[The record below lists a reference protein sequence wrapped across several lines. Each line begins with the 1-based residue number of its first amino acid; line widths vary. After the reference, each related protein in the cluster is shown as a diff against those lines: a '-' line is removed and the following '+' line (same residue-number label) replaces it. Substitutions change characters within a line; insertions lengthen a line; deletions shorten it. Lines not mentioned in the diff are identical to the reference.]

1 MSKQFRLNHVNR
13 PNSNRELLALRYQLE
28 MFVRQVHPSDSRKE
42 NTYLLESYGSG
53 GGSMTIVGTDE
64 PVRAA
69 HKRINDENH
78 DRRWLARK
86 PSEADLKSFRELSE
100 AFGGFEPVLV
110 SKTVYRP
117 GKRRVF
123 AEYGVFNH
131 NRWVPSEVQPSGR
144 YLQVRPAL
152 YQSFLDRMFPDP
164 EQQDFFDYWCAQ
176 LVVKPEE
183 QVDVIIVLR
192 GENGTG
198 KGFWFETVMPRL
210 IGNSNAKCTTL
221 KELKGQFNGAIK
233 VSTLIFLDEGK
244 DRSPACYDMLKKLS
258 TEKHSMINEKY
269 VKQHFIETSFR
280 LVHASNHDV
289 PFQIDD
295 GDRRFW
301 VPDWQGFKAQRDDE
315 TVTLEAARSE
325 HRLFIQRFA
334 GWLEADDGYQS
345 LCDYYH
351 SLPMD
356 PQRLRQ
362 APPTTP
368 ERKKLVK
375 ADLDAEHADVLRKY
389 LDGAADQLVAP
400 SLIQKQPQFQY
411 MSIPAIIQVMEDEGW
426 GRLGRKRIPAGE
438 HATGPKSKWPLA
450 SLWFHPKHNEGAR
463 AKHPDEL
470 VSMPVAGLSKF

>member
-1 MSKQFRLNHVNR
+1 MSKQFRLNHINR
-13 PNSNRELLALRYQLE
+13 PKTNQELLALRYQLE
-28 MFVRQVHPSDSRKE
+28 MFVRQVHPSDSRRE
-42 NTYLLESYGSG
+42 NTFLLESYGSS
-53 GGSMTIVGTDE
+53 GGSMTIVSDNE
-64 PVRAA
+64 PARAA
-69 HKRINDENH
+69 YKRIADENH
-78 DRRWLARK
+78 DKRWLARK
-86 PSEADLKSFRELSE
+86 PSEEDLE
-100 AFGGFEPVLV
+100 AFKELTEALGGQEPVLV
-110 SKTVYRP
+110 SEDVYRP

-123 AEYGVFNH
+123 ADYGVFHH
-131 NRWVPSEVQPSGR
+131 NRWVPAEVQPSGR
-144 YLQVRPAL
+144 YLQVRPAP
-152 YQSFLDRMFPDP
+152 YQDFLDRMFPDP

-210 IGNSNAKCTTL
+210 IGPSNAKCTTL
-221 KELKGQFNGAIK
+221 KELKGQFTGAIK
-233 VSTLIFLDEGK
+233 LSTLIFLDEGK

-280 LVHASNHDV
+280 LVHASNHEV

-301 VPDWQGFKAQRDDE
+301 VPDWQGFKAQRDDA

-334 GWLEADDGYQS
+334 DWLEEDDGYQL

-362 APPTTP
+362 APPVTP
-368 ERKKLVK
+368 QREKLVK
-375 ADLDAEHADVLRKY
+375 ADLDAEHADLLRVY
-389 LDGAADQLVAP
+389 LDDNQNRLVAP
-400 SLIQKQPQFQY
+400 SLVQKQRQFEF
-411 MSIPAIIQVMEDEGW
+411 MSLAGIKEVLESEGW
-426 GRLGRKRIPAGE
+426 LRLGRKRYEPDEGKPPK
-438 HATGPKSKWPLA
+438 PKSKWPFATFWYHPRDDQEEPA
-450 SLWFHPKHNEGAR
+450 SLERLKQ
-463 AKHPDEL
+463 
-470 VSMPVAGLSKF
+470 MPVAGM